1 VKPARLLE
9 HGLWNCATLVGFV
22 YATRR
27 YLVLPENERK
37 KRARFVGVF
46 IILFLV
52 FVTAAAIAF
61 EPSFAALLPVS
72 PLIIAMV
79 IFSGLFDCAEAL
91 FSTFTGHAAY
101 LPYDKPV
108 LGIMTLVGLALAA
121 MICVYVAHRI
131 VRYLND

>member
-1 VKPARLLE
+1 MPKMTQTA
-9 HGLWNCATLVGFV
+9 AMTLVGFV

-27 YLVLPENERK
+27 YLVLPESEKK
-37 KRARFVGVF
+37 KRARFVGIF
-46 IILFLV
+46 IVLFLV

-72 PLIIAMV
+72 PFIIVMM
-79 IFSGLFDCAEAL
+79 IFFGMFKGAVTV
-91 FSTFTGHAAY
+91 FSAFTGHAVY

-131 VRYLND
+131 LRYLND